1 MLNILGTKIYFEI
14 KINYY
19 YILYFYIYIFQC
31 KKLILTKKMF
41 FIFLYFCL
49 LNLYAIFLI
58 LIIKVMELETQVQV
72 SGNQLRRQDED
83 NKAVREQLELA
94 ETKQRDLVVKL
105 REQQN
110 KYTDLESKVF
120 KHNFRS

>member
-1 MLNILGTKIYFEI
+1 MNVTSN
-14 KINYY
+14 KINKKD
-19 YILYFYIYIFQC
+19 LFYVIEIIF
-31 KKLILTKKMF
+31 F
-41 FIFLYFCL
+41 F
-49 LNLYAIFLI
+49 
-58 LIIKVMELETQVQV
+58 KVMELETQVQV

-120 KHNFRS
+120 QIQLQSIIFHDVNL

>member
-1 MLNILGTKIYFEI
+1 
-14 KINYY
+14 
-19 YILYFYIYIFQC
+19 
-31 KKLILTKKMF
+31 
-41 FIFLYFCL
+41 
-49 LNLYAIFLI
+49 
-58 LIIKVMELETQVQV
+58 MELETQVQV

-105 REQQN
+105 REHQN

-120 KHNFRS
+120 LQN

>member
-1 MLNILGTKIYFEI
+1 MCSLINNWHLLVNITSNIINDMCFYLLYVIEI
-14 KINYY
+14 
-19 YILYFYIYIFQC
+19 
-31 KKLILTKKMF
+31 
-41 FIFLYFCL
+41 IFLF
-49 LNLYAIFLI
+49 
-58 LIIKVMELETQVQV
+58 KVMELETQVQV

-120 KHNFRS
+120 R

>member
-1 MLNILGTKIYFEI
+1 
-14 KINYY
+14 
-19 YILYFYIYIFQC
+19 
-31 KKLILTKKMF
+31 
-41 FIFLYFCL
+41 
-49 LNLYAIFLI
+49 
-58 LIIKVMELETQVQV
+58 MELETQVQV

-110 KYTDLESKVF
+110 KYTDLESKVCF
-120 KHNFRS
+120 TKV